1 MNRSLHGRRVRA
13 SIVNVVNLDSICQ
26 SVRLEQLRR
35 GCMVVPGS
43 VRSEALYIT
52 AKEAAAA
59 LGVSIP
65 TLYAY
70 VSRGLIRSQG
80 VPAPR
85 NRRYWKVDIDR
96 LRGRRVLH
104 EHSQDQPGSSEETK
118 GLVDETKI

>member
-1 MNRSLHGRRVRA
+1 
-13 SIVNVVNLDSICQ
+13 
-26 SVRLEQLRR
+26 
-35 GCMVVPGS
+35 MVVPAP

-80 VPAPR
+80 VAGSR
-85 NRRYWKVDIDR
+85 NRRYWKVDIER

-104 EHSQDQPGSSEETK
+104 EHSQGQASPRRGNQGFSRGNEDHAADRARPVLPREGRC
-118 GLVDETKI
+118 

>member
-1 MNRSLHGRRVRA
+1 MKRSAHGKRIRA
-13 SIVNVVNLDSICQ
+13 SIYAVGNLDSICQ
-26 SVRLEQLRR
+26 SIRLEQLRR
-35 GCMVVPGS
+35 GSMVVPGL
-43 VRSEALYIT
+43 VRGEALYTT

-80 VPAPR
+80 VAGSR

-96 LRGRRVLH
+96 LKGRRVLH
-104 EHSQDQPGSSEETK
+104 EHQDQAGSPAE
-118 GLVDETKI
+118 